1 LDGAHGNWCRRRRIF
16 TRSLA
21 EQSPRNTIGDE
32 PI

>member
-1 LDGAHGNWCRRRRIF
+1 LDGAHGNLCWRRRIF
-16 TRSLA
+16 TSLLA